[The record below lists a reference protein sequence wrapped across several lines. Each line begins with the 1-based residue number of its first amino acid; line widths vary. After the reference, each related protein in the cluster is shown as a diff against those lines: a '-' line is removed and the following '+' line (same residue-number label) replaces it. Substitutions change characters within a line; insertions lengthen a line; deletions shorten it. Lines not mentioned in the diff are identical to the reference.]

1 MVQEIERVVKSVLAA
16 YREAQA
22 MATEREIERDARG
35 ELKTQLKS
43 ARADVYRARIL
54 EVAEPVF
61 AEAGFEGAYIKEIAR
76 RAGLSVGTVYGIFES
91 KDAVFLA
98 VHEERTREL
107 FERVAEIVATE
118 ESALAIL
125 LAGVEHTVRFFCERT
140 DYLRMHLRDRTAWA
154 FSEQSTPPQAASW
167 KQGIEVLSATFAAGM
182 ASGELFPGDPES
194 HARLVMAM
202 HQVKLAE
209 WLSKGPGAEV
219 QPVIDELSA
228 LVKRAFAR

>member
-1 MVQEIERVVKSVLAA
+1 M
-16 YREAQA
+16 
-22 MATEREIERDARG
+22 TGEIERDARG
-35 ELKTQLKS
+35 ELKSQLKS

-54 EVAEPVF
+54 EVAEGVF

-98 VHEERTREL
+98 VHEARTQEL
-107 FERVAEIVATE
+107 FEEVAAIVASE
-118 ESALAIL
+118 EDALAVL

-154 FSEQSTPPQAASW
+154 FADQPTPSQTASW
-167 KQGIEVLSATFAAGM
+167 QRGIEVLSATFAAGI
-182 ASGELFPGDPES
+182 ARGELHPGDPVS

-209 WLSKGPGAEV
+209 WLASGPEADVERT
-219 QPVIDELSA
+219 IEELGS
-228 LVKRAFAR
+228 LVRRAFAR